1 MGDSQGFDNMFND
14 GLFRT
19 GLHTSIRARPPM
31 WPAAVT
37 EMRKHTFYGGQ
48 GMSSNHD
55 VGYSTY
61 VTKRPYVAQ
70 QSRRP
75 TKWSWSDATRSRFLA
90 ADMSESRRG

>member
-14 GLFRT
+14 GLCKT
-19 GLHTSIRARPPM
+19 GLHTSIRARPLM
-31 WPAAVT
+31 WPASMT

-48 GMSSNHD
+48 GMSTNHD
-55 VGYSTY
+55 VGHSTY

-75 TKWSWSDATRSRFLA
+75 TNLSWSDETSSRFLA
-90 ADMSESRRG
+90 ADISKSRRG